1 MVIFIKNFVLGH
13 ITQYYDIDVI
23 CRLYIKLTE
32 HFTEIKN
39 IKQIKRLSTKNINM
53 LIYCYNLLFNKLL
66 VIFDNNTSI
75 ANVLKLNCIK
85 ILENFKE
92 IKNNIFNLVKNIFR

>member
-1 MVIFIKNFVLGH
+1 
-13 ITQYYDIDVI
+13 
-23 CRLYIKLTE
+23 
-32 HFTEIKN
+32 
-39 IKQIKRLSTKNINM
+39 M

-92 IKNNIFNLVKNIFR
+92 KKNNIYNLVKNIFR